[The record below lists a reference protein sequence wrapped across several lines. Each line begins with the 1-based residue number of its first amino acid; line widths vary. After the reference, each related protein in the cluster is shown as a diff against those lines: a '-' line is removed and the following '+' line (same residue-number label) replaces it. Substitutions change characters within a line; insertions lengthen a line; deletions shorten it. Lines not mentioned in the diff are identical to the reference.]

1 MNLGQKIQRFSNT
14 QMIPLLLGLDLEKL
28 AQILRNVRLD
38 EVEFNSLVAAAANQG
53 RSLSR
58 DSLLSLINFCC

>member
-1 MNLGQKIQRFSNT
+1 
-14 QMIPLLLGLDLEKL
+14 MIPLLDPGETRPNL
-28 AQILRNVRLD
+28 RLD

-58 DSLLSLINFCC
+58 DSLPQFNDFFAADVP